1 MIPLTTRPL
10 SHKCS
15 PNLLHCMLTTPT
27 LSLVKT
33 SLNALWNLKLA
44 KKSLVND
51 KVTIPWSTRY
61 ASYAHYIHHSKQQ
74 KMNLRKLLGQQ
85 GFKTVK
91 CNSFQS
97 SSSLSVCTFLL
108 YLPWSLNFQGCAL
121 HCSRAWWPLV
131 PNFCSWA
138 SRKSYKSYAGHLGFY
153 RFRAL
158 GSLQFFLEQ
167 SLDFLL
173 MFWSFIFMFHSTWW
187 QFLCFTM

>member
-1 MIPLTTRPL
+1 MELKVSKEITCKWQSHSSLINKICLLRALHPSLLT
-10 SHKCS
+10 
-15 PNLLHCMLTTPT
+15 
-27 LSLVKT
+27 
-33 SLNALWNLKLA
+33 A
-44 KKSLVND
+44 
-51 KVTIPWSTRY
+51 
-61 ASYAHYIHHSKQQ
+61 

-97 SSSLSVCTFLL
+97 SSRLSVCTFLL
-108 YLPWSLNFQGCAL
+108 YLPCSLYFQGCAL

-158 GSLQFFLEQ
+158 SSLQFFLEQ